1 MGRGRALGTA
11 AMPRVREDEGDPN
24 LQCELSSDRQN
35 GGVSIYAS
43 NSHPRKHPVKKW
55 KRKIFSLA
63 STRLKGVNDNEVNEP
78 MTRKTGFT

>member
-35 GGVSIYAS
+35 GGGSSIFMQVL
-43 NSHPRKHPVKKW
+43 PIPG
-55 KRKIFSLA
+55 
-63 STRLKGVNDNEVNEP
+63 STLSKSGKERFFTCSKGVEGCRYVNDEVNEP
-78 MTRKTGFT
+78 INR